1 MTMDVRNLRIVMLMF
16 QPSIVAR
23 GLEKKLTDLGNFVTN
38 LVNDFKDID
47 SYFEFTDLFIF
58 HLPAKVADDSKEVN
72 VLVQLCDKLK
82 DNDQKMII
90 VGDPEGWE
98 DLGKVYTAI
107 TSYVWI
113 FRPVEIKD
121 LTVAIEK
128 AMAGVRPPGA
138 QCRILIV
145 DDDPDYAKIVKE
157 WIKDVFKVDIVTAG
171 VQAINF
177 LMKLPPNDQVDLIL
191 LDYEMP
197 VVDGPQVLQMLRS
210 DEVTEKIPVV
220 FLTGVGDRESVT
232 RVMSLKPDGYLLK
245 STSKDGLLKFLKSKL
260 SIPDD

>member
-1 MTMDVRNLRIVMLMF
+1 MEINNLRIVMLMF

-23 GLEKKLTDLGNFVTN
+23 GLEKKLSDIGNFVTS
-38 LVNDFKDID
+38 LVNDFSKLET
-47 SYFEFTDLFIF
+47 YFEFTDLFIF
-58 HLPAKVADDSKEVN
+58 HLPAKVAENSQEIN
-72 VLVQLCDKLK
+72 TLVQICDKMK
-82 DNDQKMII
+82 DNDMKMII

-98 DLGKVYTAI
+98 DLGKVYTGI
-107 TSYVWI
+107 TSYVWL
-113 FRPVEIKD
+113 FRPVEMKE

-138 QCRILIV
+138 KCRILIV

-171 VQAINF
+171 IQAINF
-177 LMKLPPNDQVDLIL
+177 LVRLPSNDQVDLIL

-210 DEVTEKIPVV
+210 DPVTEKIPVV

-245 STSKDGLLKFLKSKL
+245 STSKANLLTFLKNKL
-260 SIPDD
+260 RISEY